1 MARCFVTRPLIGS
14 GLERL
19 AAEHETEVW
28 PHDDAPP
35 SADEVRERA
44 REVEGLLVQHAR
56 IDAGL
61 LDACPE
67 LRVVS
72 NYGVGLD
79 NVDVEACTERGILVG
94 NTPDVLTDTTA
105 DMAFAL
111 LLAAAR
117 RVPEGDAVVREG
129 RWGEWVFN
137 GLLGHEVNGA
147 TLGLVGFGEIARA
160 VARRGEGF
168 GMEVLHF
175 RRSGGGVAFEELL
188 ERSDFVSLHVPLTP
202 ETRHLID
209 EAALRRM
216 RESAILVNTAR
227 GGVVDQAA
235 LERALREGWIAGAAI
250 DVTHPE
256 PFPAGHSLLGAPN
269 LIVCPHIGSGT
280 RRTRERM
287 GDLAVDNLLAGL
299 AGRPMPSCANP
310 GARPA

>member
-1 MARCFVTRPLIGS
+1 VTRPLLGHA
-14 GLERL
+14 LERL

-35 SADEVRERA
+35 SAAEVRERA
-44 REVEGLLVQHAR
+44 REVDGLLVQHAR
-56 IDAGL
+56 IDADL
-61 LDACPE
+61 LDACPA

-79 NVDVEACTERGILVG
+79 NVDVEACTARGVLVG

-117 RVPEGDAVVREG
+117 RLKEADAVVREG

-137 GLLGHEVNGA
+137 GLLGHEVSGA

-168 GMEVLHF
+168 GMEILHF
-175 RRSGGGVAFEELL
+175 RRSGGGVALPELL

-209 EAALRRM
+209 EAALRSM
-216 RESAILVNTAR
+216 RENAILVNTAR
-227 GGVVDQAA
+227 GGVVDQGA

-250 DVTHPE
+250 DVTDPE
-256 PFPAGHSLLGAPN
+256 PLPADHSLLGAPN
-269 LIVCPHIGSGT
+269 LLVAPHVGSGT
-280 RRTRERM
+280 RRARERM
-287 GDLAVDNLLAGL
+287 ADLAVGNLLAGL
-299 AGRPMPSCANP
+299 AGRPMPSCVNP
-310 GARPA
+310 GAAPA